1 MIGAGGLA
9 STRLSRSHRVS
20 SRVQS
25 RARPCPCN
33 APAHDEGLFAQ
44 TRAGTKAL
52 KTATL
57 EEKAPIRALPELII
71 ASYGM
76 QLHS

>member
-9 STRLSRSHRVS
+9 SLRQSCSHRVH
-20 SRVQS
+20 SRAQS

-44 TRAGTKAL
+44 TRAEVFRPSKQSPRGESSNWNAL
-52 KTATL
+52 WNAITL
-57 EEKAPIRALPELII
+57 LII
-71 ASYGM
+71 K
-76 QLHS
+76 

>member
-20 SRVQS
+20 SRAQS

-33 APAHDEGLFAQ
+33 APAHHGGLFAQ
-44 TRAGTKAL
+44 TRAGIKAL
-52 KTATL
+52 KTVTL
-57 EEKAPIRALPELII
+57 EEKAPIRVLL
-71 ASYGM
+71 
-76 QLHS
+76 

>member
-9 STRLSRSHRVS
+9 SPRLSRSHRIS
-20 SRVQS
+20 SHAQS

-44 TRAGTKAL
+44 TRAEVVK
-52 KTATL
+52 
-57 EEKAPIRALPELII
+57 P
-71 ASYGM
+71 
-76 QLHS
+76 

>member
-20 SRVQS
+20 SRAQS
-25 RARPCPCN
+25 RACPCPCS

-52 KTATL
+52 KTVTL
-57 EEKAPIRALPELII
+57 EEKALQLEYYI

>member
-20 SRVQS
+20 SRAQS

-33 APAHDEGLFAQ
+33 APARHGGLFAQ
-44 TRAGTKAL
+44 TRAGFKAL
-52 KTATL
+52 KTSHPRG
-57 EEKAPIRALPELII
+57 EG
-71 ASYGM
+71 SN
-76 QLHS
+76 